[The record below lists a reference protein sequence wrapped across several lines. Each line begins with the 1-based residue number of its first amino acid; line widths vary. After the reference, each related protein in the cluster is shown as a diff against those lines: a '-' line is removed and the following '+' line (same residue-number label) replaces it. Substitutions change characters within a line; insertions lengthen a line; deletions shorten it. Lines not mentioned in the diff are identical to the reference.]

1 MDPRY
6 ESLLAELE
14 RLRST
19 ARSAGDANSGMVKS
33 MERLKLEEEL
43 RIKQLSKATGV
54 SEKELAAREK
64 VAKAA
69 DDAAISETKRTQAA
83 EKAAKDAE
91 ARQAERDKKQTEAI
105 LKAVGSIKG
114 LGSQALNVT
123 AGMYGTTQVFE
134 GAIPTLKLLG
144 DTTKAVVG
152 AITSL
157 GSAIPFI
164 GGAFKAADNAL
175 GAITSMV
182 VAVASLEL
190 QMAQKYYDTY
200 QQVNK
205 AGVGFSGSIGGL
217 KAFLDESQVSLGTF
231 SRFLTASRD
240 DLLGFGGGLEIAS
253 KNVLNLGKGLAA
265 ANPKLLILMGGL
277 DGLYGGIADYGSSL
291 ARLGIDLAKQPELM
305 KKGLTEYLYTLKE
318 VETIT
323 GMSVEQ
329 QRKANEAR
337 STEILYQKRV
347 QEIMAEQPGEKG
359 AAAVSKVNAVLTV
372 LESQFGKD
380 SPMFAKLAKE
390 VFGNRGQ
397 LVNAS
402 TIGFSAMVPG
412 LADALKETFAVAE
425 SGGDTGAALA
435 KFVDFIKS
443 KQGVLAGGSIGGL
456 ASIYGANP
464 DMQDS
469 VRDMLQ
475 FFAVAGA
482 KNLTVQKLLE
492 GIEAAKQGRGASPG
506 DLTTK
511 TAQAL
516 IALEKNQITMDN
528 HVATNLG
535 KMADLA
541 KVLTDLNTKLIKEFG
556 PLITTSIEFMNKM
569 IEKLFEIADQ
579 PAVAERNRRAEQARA
594 RGEDEARRVRYQPGQ
609 ETPEARRQRVKEAGI
624 AAEQQYRRSTP
635 VSAVS
640 AEMAAARAGLPPTPP
655 GAPPGSTPLAP
666 PNATMT
672 DIGSLGLRLGSGV
685 SGPLDPKFAEKLAA
699 IAGVSGLPMVS
710 SLYRTD
716 DEKSKH
722 YQGKAAD
729 FGLGSLVNGSQSED
743 EKAQV
748 IASILTGIRTKA
760 SGINVFHEGR
770 THTSL
775 MDKVNA
781 LLPNM
786 RRPTLANSDARGPGN
801 ADHIHMEMMAKGG
814 ITSGPSIAGE
824 AGPEAVIPLPDGRS
838 IPVKIDMG
846 DLVDAINELI
856 AINRDQLDMQNRIVQ
871 VSA

>member
-69 DDAAISETKRTQAA
+69 DNAAMSEAKRTQAA

-91 ARQAERDKKQTEAI
+91 ARQAERDKKQTDAI

-144 DTTKAVVG
+144 ETTKAVVS
-152 AITSL
+152 AISSL
-157 GSAIPFI
+157 GSSIPFI
-164 GGAFKAADNAL
+164 GGAFKTADKAL

-217 KAFLDESQVSLGTF
+217 KGFLDQSGVSLGTF
-231 SRFLTASRD
+231 SRFLASSRD
-240 DLLGFGGGLEIAS
+240 DLLVFGGGLELAS

-265 ANPKLLILMGGL
+265 ADPKLLILMGGL
-277 DGLYGGIADYGSSL
+277 DGLYGGIADYGASL
-291 ARLGIDLAKQPELM
+291 ARMGIDLAKQPELM
-305 KKGLTEYLYTLKE
+305 KKGLSDYLYTLKE
-318 VETIT
+318 VETVT

-337 STEILYQKRV
+337 STEILFQKRV
-347 QEIMAEQPGEKG
+347 QEIMLEDPTGG
-359 AAAVSKVNAVLTV
+359 AKKIETVNAVITMM
-372 LESQFGKD
+372 ESQFGKD
-380 SPMFAKLAKE
+380 SMFVKTAKE
-390 VFGNRGQ
+390 SFANRGQ
-397 LVNAS
+397 LVNPE
-402 TIGFSAMVPG
+402 TIGFAGMAQGLPEMLQDMFSAINKGGGTAAAIKP
-412 LADALKETFAVAE
+412 LAAFINQQQGKLGSGALNTM
-425 SGGDTGAALA
+425 
-435 KFVDFIKS
+435 
-443 KQGVLAGGSIGGL
+443 
-456 ASIYGANP
+456 ASIVGADP
-464 DMQDS
+464 SQTGPM
-469 VRDMLQ
+469 RDYLT
-475 FFAVAGA
+475 FLAVAGA
-482 KNLTVQKLLE
+482 KGVTVSKMLE
-492 GIEAAKQGRGASPG
+492 AIKNAQLGKGTSAEE
-506 DLTTK
+506 LTTK
-511 TAQAL
+511 TAAAL

-541 KVLTDLNTKLIKEFG
+541 KTLTDLNTKLIKEFG
-556 PLITTSIEFMNKM
+556 PLITTSIDFMDQM
-569 IEKLFEIADQ
+569 IEKLFAIADQ
-579 PAVAERNRRAEQARA
+579 PAVEERERRAVEARR
-594 RGEDEARRVRYQPGQ
+594 RGEEEARRVTYTHRQ
-609 ETPEARRQRVKEAGI
+609 ETGPARARRIAEAGQ

-640 AEMAAARAGLPPTPP
+640 AEMAAARAGLPPPPP
-655 GAPPGSTPLAP
+655 GAPRGQTSAP

-672 DIGSLGLRLGSGV
+672 DIQSLGLSLAGGV
-685 SGPLDPKFAEKLAA
+685 TGPLDPKFAEKLAA
-699 IAGVSGLPMVS
+699 IAGVSGLPQVS
-710 SLYRTD
+710 SLYRAD
-716 DEKSKH
+716 NPNSKH
-722 YQGKAAD
+722 FHGKAAD
-729 FGLGSLVNGSQSED
+729 FGLGALINGPQSED
-743 EKAQV
+743 EKAQI
-748 IASILTGIRTKA
+748 IASILTGIRSNA
-760 SGINVFHEGR
+760 NGINVFHEGK

-775 MDKVNA
+775 MDKVKD
-781 LLPNM
+781 LLPDM
-786 RRPTLANSDARGPGN
+786 PRPTHAYPGARGPGN

-814 ITSGPSIAGE
+814 ITNGPSIAGE

-856 AINRDQLDMQNRIVQ
+856 AINKDQLDMQNRIVQ